1 MTEIRIYG
9 KLRKKISPSGEG
21 GVTVLQVKPSD
32 SETLEELLKRMGFE
46 IDDIFTI
53 FLNSKLFA
61 THNSM
66 ARWLE
71 YQQAREDPDNWDLS
85 IVIEDGDRIGLFGKD
100 MSALVV

>member
-9 KLRKKISPSGEG
+9 KLRKKISPPGEG
-21 GVTVLQVKPSD
+21 GVTVLQVKPFD
-32 SETLEELLKRMGFE
+32 GETLDELLNRVGFE

-53 FLNSKLFA
+53 FLNSQLFA

-85 IVIEDGDRIGLFGKD
+85 VVIEDGDRIGLFGKD